1 MIVWFIFSNTKVVV
15 FFDMTKSLCLKVRIF
30 KDYLRFAGNNG
41 VAEPLQYGL
50 SHPGWNDRMVK
61 CEKLEKLGP
70 GVILNGFPMRYKDVI
85 ILHIIYALT

>member
-15 FFDMTKSLCLKVRIF
+15 FFDMTNSFCLKVRIF
-30 KDYLRFAGNNG
+30 KDYLRFGANNG

-61 CEKLEKLGP
+61 CEKIGKIGAGSHTKRLP
-70 GVILNGFPMRYKDVI
+70 N
-85 ILHIIYALT
+85 AL

>member
-15 FFDMTKSLCLKVRIF
+15 FFDMTKSLCLKVWIF
-30 KDYLRFAGNNG
+30 KDYLRFEGNNG

-61 CEKLEKLGP
+61 CEKIGKI
-70 GVILNGFPMRYKDVI
+70 GVRNHTKRLLN
-85 ILHIIYALT
+85 AL

>member
-1 MIVWFIFSNTKVVV
+1 
-15 FFDMTKSLCLKVRIF
+15 MTNSLCLKVRIF

-61 CEKLEKLGP
+61 CKKLEK
-70 GVILNGFPMRYKDVI
+70 
-85 ILHIIYALT
+85 

>member
-15 FFDMTKSLCLKVRIF
+15 FFDMTNSLCLKVRIF

-50 SHPGWNDRMVK
+50 SHPGWNDRMEK
-61 CEKLEKLGP
+61 RKKLEK
-70 GVILNGFPMRYKDVI
+70 
-85 ILHIIYALT
+85 